1 MSSCQCC
8 TYPEYLSFTHNF
20 DPIRSDPIVS
30 DTYIIISYYILCL
43 RFLLLLFCM
52 FDGSTNSNSKDLKIP
67 NVDVLKQG

>member
-30 DTYIIISYYILCL
+30 DSYIIISYHIMFTFFILI
-43 RFLLLLFCM
+43 FCM